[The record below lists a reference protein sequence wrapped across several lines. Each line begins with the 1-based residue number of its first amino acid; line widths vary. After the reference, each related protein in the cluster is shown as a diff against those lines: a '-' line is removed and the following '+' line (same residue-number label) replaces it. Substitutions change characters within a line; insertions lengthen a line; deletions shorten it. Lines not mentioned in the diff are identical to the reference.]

1 MNGTAMAVT
10 AFLLLGGVSQ
20 AQDTT
25 WQAQHPRREQV
36 NQRLANQNK
45 RIVAGEESG
54 KLNAAQAEHLQAKDA
69 QIRQQERADAA
80 AHGGHI
86 TQGEQQQ
93 LNREE
98 NRNSGKIYREKHP

>member
-1 MNGTAMAVT
+1 MNGKGMAV
-10 AFLLLGGVSQ
+10 AACLLVGGLSQ
-20 AQDTT
+20 AQDTA

-54 KLNAAQAEHLQAKDA
+54 KLNAAQAEQLQAKDG
-69 QIRQQERADAA
+69 QIRQQERTDAA

-86 TQGEQQQ
+86 TKPEQRQ

-98 NRNSGKIYREKHP
+98 NRNSQRIYQEKHP